1 MEAHAE
7 HSSSELFVE
16 ELPAGVA
23 ARVGGRLAAGETVRM
38 QVAADMA
45 HEQRYGEQWLVVTQ
59 QRVLVVPAGEDR
71 AVEELA
77 LDQVGEVRTQELV
90 GGGRLAVEAKEGAG
104 QISICYSNTLTA
116 KFAEVADGIRQLSKG
131 EELTLPTQMERSRCE
146 RCERLL
152 PEKDGICPFCISKWD
167 TIRRI
172 AAFLAPYRKRV
183 MVFVAVSMAMT
194 GMELV
199 PPLLVKYIIDD
210 VLIPKAGVGL
220 LMWFVAGL
228 AGSRLLFW
236 GLDLTDG
243 LLRADLSAW
252 TARDVR
258 TKLYHSLQF
267 LPLRFHDKRKVGN
280 LMSRFMNDSDRL
292 EMFLLF
298 ALPFVLNNS
307 LMLVG
312 ILGLLFYMNWELT
325 LYVLVP
331 IPFIVLGGLRK
342 WDSLR
347 RLWNKYHV
355 KWSRFTTH
363 LNESISGIRVVK
375 SFAQERREE
384 DRFNK
389 GNDELREAVVVAE
402 RTWFIFYA
410 ILNFIM
416 SFGIFLVWYFGGRQI
431 LNNELTLGVLMAFI
445 SYIWQLYRP
454 LQFFS
459 NFNNFLTR
467 AFAGAERIFE
477 VIDAQ
482 PESFE
487 DPDAIPM
494 PDLKGRVTFAKV
506 DFGYDPGKPVLKGID
521 FEVEPGEMIG
531 LVGKSGAGKST
542 VINLICRFYDV
553 DRGELAI
560 DGQDIRKI
568 KLEDLRSQI
577 GMVAQESFLFNG
589 SIAENISY
597 GKHGSSFDEIVQ
609 AARTANAHEFIVTK
623 PDGYDTLVGERG
635 NKLSGGEKQRISIA
649 RAILNDPKI
658 LILDE
663 ATSSVDTPTEMKLQ
677 EAIGRLVSGRT
688 TFAIAHRLSTL
699 RSADRLV
706 VMDEGKIVEVGTHQE
721 LMEREGVF
729 YKLVK
734 TQQET
739 SSVMAVGGASE
750 NASGP
755 QR

>member
-1 MEAHAE
+1 
-7 HSSSELFVE
+7 
-16 ELPAGVA
+16 
-23 ARVGGRLAAGETVRM
+23 
-38 QVAADMA
+38 
-45 HEQRYGEQWLVVTQ
+45 
-59 QRVLVVPAGEDR
+59 
-71 AVEELA
+71 
-77 LDQVGEVRTQELV
+77 
-90 GGGRLAVEAKEGAG
+90 
-104 QISICYSNTLTA
+104 
-116 KFAEVADGIRQLSKG
+116 
-131 EELTLPTQMERSRCE
+131 
-146 RCERLL
+146 
-152 PEKDGICPFCISKWD
+152 
-167 TIRRI
+167 
-172 AAFLAPYRKRV
+172 
-183 MVFVAVSMAMT
+183 
-194 GMELV
+194 
-199 PPLLVKYIIDD
+199 
-210 VLIPKAGVGL
+210 
-220 LMWFVAGL
+220 
-228 AGSRLLFW
+228 
-236 GLDLTDG
+236 
-243 LLRADLSAW
+243 
-252 TARDVR
+252 
-258 TKLYHSLQF
+258 
-267 LPLRFHDKRKVGN
+267 
-280 LMSRFMNDSDRL
+280 
-292 EMFLLF
+292 
-298 ALPFVLNNS
+298 
-307 LMLVG
+307 
-312 ILGLLFYMNWELT
+312 
-325 LYVLVP
+325 
-331 IPFIVLGGLRK
+331 
-342 WDSLR
+342 
-347 RLWNKYHV
+347 
-355 KWSRFTTH
+355 
-363 LNESISGIRVVK
+363 
-375 SFAQERREE
+375 
-384 DRFNK
+384 
-389 GNDELREAVVVAE
+389 
-402 RTWFIFYA
+402 
-410 ILNFIM
+410 
-416 SFGIFLVWYFGGRQI
+416 
-431 LNNELTLGVLMAFI
+431 
-445 SYIWQLYRP
+445 
-454 LQFFS
+454 
-459 NFNNFLTR
+459 
-467 AFAGAERIFE
+467 
-477 VIDAQ
+477 
-482 PESFE
+482 
-487 DPDAIPM
+487 M